1 MEHWRFFIAILL
13 LLILMRPVHEFFTE
27 NDANILDRRIDGV
40 ESTLD
45 DLINMYDSDKILDIS
60 NAIIGFDT
68 QLAQLTNIQIE
79 TKLAELNA
87 KLALLG
93 TVQTNTTTLNPNT
106 NSTHMPVSYTFKLPV
121 GTWRV
126 TANIVYISADFYSST
141 AFDAQIGVAI
151 NPRPYN
157 NVSGYD
163 SIQGFDHIE
172 FPRTVGKYSRFSV
185 SATIKVTD
193 ATTNQT
199 LSIYDGN
206 GTAYITII
214 STKIGF

>member
-1 MEHWRFFIAILL
+1 MEHWHFFIAILIL
-13 LLILMRPVHEFFTE
+13 LLLLRPVHEFFTE
-27 NDANILDRRIDGV
+27 DDANVLDRRIGRV
-40 ESTLD
+40 EPKTAILKS
-45 DLINMYDSDKILDIS
+45 IYESNKILDIS

-68 QLAQLTNIQIE
+68 RIKKITDIKIR
-79 TKLAELNA
+79 TKLADLNT

-106 NSTHMPVSYTFKLPV
+106 NSTRMPVSYTFKLPV

-206 GTAYITII
+206 GIAYITII
-214 STKIGF
+214 STRIGF